1 MKPNFALS
9 LSFDSISL
17 LQRAETGWSV
27 LGDVNFQK
35 DDLTPKIGRL
45 RTQALSLD
53 PTAAQVKLVIPNEQ
67 IKYLTLARPKNALI
81 DDIEAL
87 INAHLKTATPYQ
99 LSELRFDWAT
109 TQDNIFV
116 AAVAIETLQEA
127 EAFAQSCEFK
137 PLGNVA
143 IPPKD
148 SFIGEAFFGTA
159 EGDRRRMECD
169 EQAKIGRAHV

>member
-27 LGDVNFQK
+27 LGNVNFKK

-45 RTQALSLD
+45 RKQALGLD
-53 PTAAQVKLVIPNEQ
+53 PSAAQVKLVIPNEQ

-87 INAHLKTATPYQ
+87 INAHLKNATPYQ

-109 TQDNIFV
+109 TQDSIFV

-127 EAFAQSCEFK
+127 EVFAQSCEFK

-143 IPPKD
+143 IPPQGQ
-148 SFIGEAFFGTA
+148 FY
-159 EGDRRRMECD
+159 RRSLFWQC
-169 EQAKIGRAHV
+169 